1 MRYNRDINLK
11 EREKFMEYKKLSE
24 LSKSE
29 LQKILKENRDF
40 ESAVY
45 ESAYEDAMRGQE
57 IEFEEMGAQV
67 FEYSDHYSSF
77 YLSTPRVCGGKAPEK
92 VAGALD
98 ADYMTPENSELYKK
112 LCDKM
117 NQWENMTIDE
127 QDKNGNIYDEAC
139 ELCDELAD
147 GITKQLRAYED
158 ITDEQV
164 AQVIEDIADG
174 NSYMSDWTTNGAQ
187 VFEHITKIYK

>member
-1 MRYNRDINLK
+1 
-11 EREKFMEYKKLSE
+11 MEYKKLSE

-29 LQKILKENRDF
+29 LQKILKENREF
-40 ESAVY
+40 EGAVY
-45 ESAYEDAMRGQE
+45 EYAYEDAMRGQE
-57 IEFEEMGAQV
+57 IEFEEMGARV
-67 FEYSDHYSSF
+67 FDYSDHYSSF
-77 YLSTPRVCGGKAPEK
+77 YLSTPRVYGTKAPEK

-98 ADYMTPENSELYKK
+98 ADYMTDENSKLYKK

-117 NQWENMTIDE
+117 NQWENMTTDE
-127 QDKNGNIYDEAC
+127 QETEEGDAVYNEAC

-164 AQVIEDIADG
+164 AQVIEEIADG
-174 NSYMSDWTTNGAQ
+174 NSYMSDWTTNGTQ

>member
-1 MRYNRDINLK
+1 
-11 EREKFMEYKKLSE
+11 MEYKKLSE
-24 LSKSE
+24 LQKSE
-29 LQKILKENRDF
+29 LQKILKENREF

-45 ESAYEDAMRGQE
+45 ERAYEDAMRGQE
-57 IEFEEMGAQV
+57 IEFEEMGARV
-67 FEYSDHYSSF
+67 FDYNDHYNSF
-77 YLSTPRVCGGKAPEK
+77 YLSTPLVCGGKAPEK
-92 VAGALD
+92 VAGKLD

-117 NQWENMTIDE
+117 NQWENMTTDE
-127 QDKNGNIYDEAC
+127 QDENGKIYDEAC
-139 ELCDELAD
+139 ELCDKLAD

>member
-1 MRYNRDINLK
+1 
-11 EREKFMEYKKLSE
+11 MEYKKLSE

-29 LQKILKENRDF
+29 LQKILKENREF

-57 IEFEEMGAQV
+57 IEFEEMGARV
-67 FEYSDHYSSF
+67 FDYSDHYSSF
-77 YLSTPRVCGGKAPEK
+77 YLSTPLVYGVKAPEK
-92 VAGALD
+92 VAGKLD
-98 ADYMTPENSELYKK
+98 ADYMTDENSELYKK

-117 NQWENMTIDE
+117 NQWENMTTDE
-127 QDKNGNIYDEAC
+127 QETEEGEAVYNEAC

>member
-1 MRYNRDINLK
+1 
-11 EREKFMEYKKLSE
+11 MEYKKLSE
-24 LSKSE
+24 LKKSE
-29 LQKILKENRDF
+29 LQKLLKENREF

-45 ESAYEDAMRGQE
+45 ECAYEDAMRGQE
-57 IEFEEMGAQV
+57 IEFEEMGARV
-67 FEYSDHYSSF
+67 FDYSDHYSSF
-77 YLSTPRVCGGKAPEK
+77 YLSTPRVYGAKAPEK
-92 VAGALD
+92 VAGKLE

-112 LCDKM
+112 LCEKM
-117 NQWENMTIDE
+117 NQWENMTTDE
-127 QDKNGNIYDEAC
+127 QETDEGDAVYNEAC
-139 ELCDELAD
+139 ELCDKLAD
-147 GITKQLRAYED
+147 GITEQLRAYED